1 MRYTW
6 AQFRTYLRLARRRR
20 AEDRLLQF
28 LATNHAMGGGESA
41 KDFLRALKEDVQ
53 AADQAQE

>member
-20 AEDRLLQF
+20 AEDRLTQVI
-28 LATNHAMGGGESA
+28 AS
-41 KDFLRALKEDVQ
+41 Q
-53 AADQAQE
+53 AANGGAKSLVEKLQAELKATAGEA

>member
-20 AEDRLLQF
+20 AEDRLAQVLAATAPHGGAKTLVEQLQAE
-28 LATNHAMGGGESA
+28 LKATAGEA
-41 KDFLRALKEDVQ
+41 
-53 AADQAQE
+53 